1 MNKLVEERTYVRAYK
16 EKVTDEKE
24 KIQSDMIKLV
34 REQIQRKREG
44 MRERIETVGSI
55 SEVRLY
61 LKEEFRNEMKELD
74 SELGNIYLH
83 ASVMLGNIAEQA
95 YGYLTEKVGPLLEE
109 RAVLTEEF
117 RIFARA
123 QMEDEK
129 KKARGWEE
137 QQVRTSDM
145 GVSTPYE
152 LEKNIVIWDEGPGA
166 HIEYYLTQWRKKNK
180 KKEALQQIEEKMDA
194 YENRVTRLCEN
205 RLQDLFNSC
214 IHAGDRLP
222 AAYREIYKRG
232 LL

>member
-44 MRERIETVGSI
+44 MRERIETAGSI

-109 RAVLTEEF
+109 RAVLSEEF

-137 QQVRTSDM
+137 QEVR
-145 GVSTPYE
+145 
-152 LEKNIVIWDEGPGA
+152 
-166 HIEYYLTQWRKKNK
+166 
-180 KKEALQQIEEKMDA
+180 
-194 YENRVTRLCEN
+194 
-205 RLQDLFNSC
+205 
-214 IHAGDRLP
+214 
-222 AAYREIYKRG
+222 
-232 LL
+232 